1 MDHCEE
7 PSRPIRRRRRR
18 FLGRVGQAGAPVPGP
33 PDARD
38 RSYVFDGERS
48 LRRAVLYD
56 AVMTIIKNAHA
67 VRPRG
72 RRLFAE
78 ARAWVAEDDPC
89 WPFSFVNIC
98 DALDLSV
105 TRVRSSIEQLRSA
118 ARREAPSAPE
128 PEIVTWPI
136 AKRVLTG

>member
-1 MDHCEE
+1 MAHYEE
-7 PSRPIRRRRRR
+7 ASRAIRRRRR

-38 RSYVFDGERS
+38 RGYLFDGERS
-48 LRRAVLYD
+48 LRRAVLSD
-56 AVMTIIKNAHA
+56 AVTTMIKNAHA

-78 ARAWVAEDDPC
+78 ASAWVADDDTC

-105 TRVRSSIEQLRSA
+105 TRVRGSIEELTHPG
-118 ARREAPSAPE
+118 RRKGPSAPE
-128 PEIVTWPI
+128 PEIVTWPV
-136 AKRVLTG
+136 ARRGLTG